1 MGGRSG
7 WSGLFYDGHK
17 SEPNQVY
24 RESKDGERESIGNF
38 QSAMRERA
46 VSLEEDELGMVI
58 EQQHAVFV

>member
-1 MGGRSG
+1 
-7 WSGLFYDGHK
+7 LFYDGHK

-24 RESKDGERESIGNF
+24 RESKDGERESTGNF